1 MKKLLGC
8 LWLAMLLCWI
18 AGIPIISTAYA
29 TDADEEDASS
39 TVVAIDIY
47 SFCLNLKVPQVLD
60 NTKSLGYRKYQTQRI
75 KGDMYIKWL
84 DDGSFAIEFGNLK
97 NSRFKVNGAYVTYK
111 GYEDSDV
118 VYTRY
123 NYIGSN
129 KTEAFRTPCL
139 CFYLE
144 LEPSY
149 AKGGNTEDNSFYVLL
164 AGTGSSSFKRTYGSR
179 IATRFHGYAAGTQGC
194 GCAAYSHKSPTRNAT
209 IVGPMDGVSDVVAT
223 YGTWSATWKRRMMCG
238 GLSVLR

>member
-8 LWLAMLLCWI
+8 LWFAMLLCWT
-18 AGIPIISTAYA
+18 AGIPIINTAYA
-29 TDADEEDASS
+29 TDADEGDDSS
-39 TVVAIDIY
+39 TVVAIDTY

-75 KGDMYIKWL
+75 NGDMYIKWL

-97 NSRFKVNGAYVTYK
+97 NSRFKVNGSYVTYK
-111 GYEDSDV
+111 GYEDKNV

-129 KTEAFRTPCL
+129 KMDDFKTPCL

-164 AGTGSSSFKRTYGSR
+164 AGTGSSKFNEKSESR
-179 IATRFHGYAAGTQGC
+179 IATNIHGYAAGTQGC
-194 GCAAYSHKSPTRNAT
+194 GCSAYSHKSPTRNAT

-223 YGTWSATWKRRMMCG
+223 FGSWSAKWKKRMMCG
-238 GLSVLR
+238 DLTLLR

>member
-8 LWLAMLLCWI
+8 LWFAMLVCWI
-18 AGIPIISTAYA
+18 AGIPIISNAYA
-29 TDADEEDASS
+29 TDADEEDVSS
-39 TVVAIDIY
+39 AVVAIDIY
-47 SFCLNLKVPQVLD
+47 SFSLNLKVPQVLN

-75 KGDMYIKWL
+75 KGDMYIKWM
-84 DDGSFAIEFGNLK
+84 DDGSYAIEFGNLK

-111 GYEDSDV
+111 GYEDKEV

-129 KTEAFRTPCL
+129 KTDAFKTPCL

-149 AKGGNTEDNSFYVLL
+149 AKGGNTEDNSFYILL
-164 AGTGSSSFKRTYGSR
+164 AGTGSSTFKGKFGSR
-179 IATRFHGYAAGTQGC
+179 IATRLHGYAAGTQGC

-223 YGTWSATWKRRMMCG
+223 FGSWSAKWTRRMMCG
-238 GLSVLR
+238 GISLLR

>member
-8 LWLAMLLCWI
+8 LWFAMLLCWI
-18 AGIPIISTAYA
+18 AGIPIIGKAYA

-39 TVVAIDIY
+39 SVVAIDIY

-111 GYEDSDV
+111 GYEDKEV

-129 KTEAFRTPCL
+129 KTDAFKTPCL

-149 AKGGNTEDNSFYVLL
+149 AKGSNTEDNSFYILL
-164 AGTGSSSFKRTYGSR
+164 AGTGSSTFKGKFGSR
-179 IATRFHGYAAGTQGC
+179 IATRLHGYAAGTQGC

-223 YGTWSATWKRRMMCG
+223 FGSWSAKWTRRMMCG
-238 GLSVLR
+238 GISLLR

>member
-8 LWLAMLLCWI
+8 LWFAMLLCWI
-18 AGIPIISTAYA
+18 AGIPIIGKAYA

-39 TVVAIDIY
+39 SVVAIDIY
-47 SFCLNLKVPQVLD
+47 SFCLNLRVPQVLV
-60 NTKSLGYRKYQTQRI
+60 NTKSLGYRKYQIQRI

-111 GYEDSDV
+111 GYEDKEV

-129 KTEAFRTPCL
+129 KTDAFKTPCL

-149 AKGGNTEDNSFYVLL
+149 AKGGNTEDNSFYILL
-164 AGTGSSSFKRTYGSR
+164 AGTGRSTFKGKFGSR
-179 IATRFHGYAAGTQGC
+179 IATRLHGYAAGTQGC

-223 YGTWSATWKRRMMCG
+223 FGSWSAKWTRRMMCG
-238 GLSVLR
+238 GISLLR